1 MTLMK
6 SFSRSLN
13 LFWNMNFFDI
23 GILISIS
30 LPICVQDMISAA
42 ARENYPI
49 LSDVHLWH
57 FPEWFS
63 LFFLCTLKC
72 RQLPYS

>member
-30 LPICVQDMISAA
+30 LPISVHDMISAA

-49 LSDVHLWH
+49 FIGRTSVT
-57 FPEWFS
+57 FS
-63 LFFLCTLKC
+63 RMIFSFLCALKC
-72 RQLPYS
+72 RQSPYS